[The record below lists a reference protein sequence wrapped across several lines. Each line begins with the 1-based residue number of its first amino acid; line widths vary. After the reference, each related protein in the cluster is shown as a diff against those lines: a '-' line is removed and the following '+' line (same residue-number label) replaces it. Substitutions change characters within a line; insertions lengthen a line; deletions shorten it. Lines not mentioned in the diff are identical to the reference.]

1 MRSMQPMDAHEL
13 AALGCPWCGRVRQ
26 GGVLGFKV
34 VRDKVVLG
42 AIVLAPDRGELGV
55 CPSGTAVV
63 RSLWVRPEEVGEH
76 VGTQLVERAAAHL
89 RAGHARCLVS
99 AGTRGTADC
108 ARPPASWLE
117 HVGFVEHVAG
127 VQWRLDLRRTL
138 PLVRQVSD
146 ALDAAVRAFRPARPA
161 PAGRNAAMPASRS

>member
-1 MRSMQPMDAHEL
+1 MRSMQPMDAADL
-13 AALGCPWCGRVRQ
+13 ATLSCPWCGRVRS
-26 GGVLGFKV
+26 GGTAGFKV

-42 AIVLAPDRGELGV
+42 AIVLAPHAGEVGL
-55 CPSGTAVV
+55 CPAGSVV
-63 RSLWVRPEEVGEH
+63 VKALWVRPEEVGEH

-99 AGTRGTADC
+99 AGSRGPGDC
-108 ARPPASWLE
+108 AHPPGSWLE

-138 PLVRQVSD
+138 PLVRQVTD
-146 ALDAAVRAFRPARPA
+146 AVGAAVRVLRPGRPAA
-161 PAGRNAAMPASRS
+161 AGRNTTMPASR